1 LTDANK
7 PRSLEPAQFPSN
19 GDVSRMA
26 KRAMAQ
32 VCADN
37 RSHRPSGAA
46 EAVLGP
52 AVPAALAYALCDR
65 DEMSAKLL
73 VDDLLAA
80 GLSVEDLCLNHLAP
94 AARRLGELWDRDRLP
109 FTEVTIAT
117 ARIQSMLRRMP
128 HCAATAKVSSVNG
141 AFFAAVPGEE
151 HTLGVMMAA
160 DLFRRSGWDVSV
172 AVGQSHDELIARLG
186 RDDRPVIGLSC
197 SGNHSFA
204 ALARL
209 MADLRRVRPDARL
222 LLSGQVVFQPERL
235 EDLPQ
240 PFTVIRDSSEG
251 TLVMQELEAELAQ
264 AAMARAAVVR
274 ADSV

>member
-1 LTDANK
+1 
-7 PRSLEPAQFPSN
+7 
-19 GDVSRMA
+19 
-26 KRAMAQ
+26 MAQ

-37 RSHRPSGAA
+37 RSHQPSGAA
-46 EAVLGP
+46 EGVLGP

-65 DEMSAKLL
+65 DEMSANLL
-73 VDDLLAA
+73 VDDLLDA
-80 GLSVEDLCLNHLAP
+80 GLSVEDVCLNHLAP

-117 ARIQSMLRRMP
+117 ARIQSILRRMP
-128 HCAATAKVSSVNG
+128 QCAASAKLSSVTG

-172 AVGQSHDELIARLG
+172 AVGQSHDDLIARLG

-197 SGNHSFA
+197 SGSHSFA

-209 MADLRRVRPDARL
+209 MAELRRVRPNAHV
-222 LLSGQVVFQPERL
+222 LLSGQIVFQTERL
-235 EDLPQ
+235 GDLPQ
-240 PFTVIRDSSEG
+240 PFTVIRDSNDG
-251 TLVMQELEAELAQ
+251 ALVMQELEAELVQ
-264 AAMARAAVVR
+264 AAMARAAEGQ
-274 ADSV
+274 ANSA